1 MKIGLVTD
9 STSDIPGEL
18 IARYDIK
25 VIPAII
31 NIGSQSYEDGKGLS
45 REEYYDLLPVL
56 KQSPTTSSPSAGIFE
71 STYGDLISN
80 GVEKIISLHPPT
92 HLSGIFN
99 AARLAAESFNEKVHV
114 LDSGQLSMGL
124 GFQVLA
130 AAEAISS
137 KKGIIEVLNL
147 VSNIK
152 DKVRVQALLDS
163 LTYLRRSGRV
173 SWAKAMVGGLLNLKP
188 IIDLRFGVVKRI
200 GQARTRSQGIK
211 RLKDDLHKSSPLER
225 LAVLHTNAE
234 NDAHTFLEDLN
245 IKFSS
250 PPLIVNVTT
259 VIGTHVGPNGLG
271 WALVPLS

>member
-1 MKIGLVTD
+1 MKNGMVTD

-173 SWAKAMVGGLLNLKP
+173 SWAKAMVGGLFNLKP
-188 IIDLRFGVVKRI
+188 IIDFSFGVVKRI
-200 GQARTRSQGIK
+200 GQVRTRSQGIK
-211 RLKDDLHKSSPLER
+211 RLKDDLLKRSPLER

-245 IKFSS
+245 MKFAS

-271 WALVPLS
+271 

>member
-1 MKIGLVTD
+1 MKNGMVTD

-99 AARLAAESFNEKVHV
+99 AARLAAESFKEKVHV

-200 GQARTRSQGIK
+200 GQVRTRSQGIK
-211 RLKDDLHKSSPLER
+211 RLKDDLLKRSPLER

>member
-200 GQARTRSQGIK
+200 GQVRTRSQGIK
-211 RLKDDLHKSSPLER
+211 RLKDDLLKRSPLER

-245 IKFSS
+245 MKFAS

>member
-1 MKIGLVTD
+1 MKNGMVTD

-200 GQARTRSQGIK
+200 GQVRTRSQGIK
-211 RLKDDLHKSSPLER
+211 RLKDDLLKRSPLER